1 MKGKRVFLKIFRIGN
16 HKNPALSL
24 QRILRCGKM
33 AEIFLEGGEYMEQV
47 RQGLKGGRQLPLQH
61 SLISEMRAQGA
72 KETRERQTEEQRLQ
86 TVGAVKIWSVVE

>member
-1 MKGKRVFLKIFRIGN
+1 
-16 HKNPALSL
+16 
-24 QRILRCGKM
+24 
-33 AEIFLEGGEYMEQV
+33 MEQV
-47 RQGLKGGRQLPLQH
+47 RQGLKGGRQFPLQH